1 MGMVTW
7 SFLDSL
13 GSISLPARDHPNP
26 VAERDHGDNDLRGA
40 KEPERE
46 RRIDEPHEA
55 GDLDVFQRE
64 LGT

>member
-13 GSISLPARDHPNP
+13 GSISRSARNYPKP
-26 VAERDHGDNDLRGA
+26 VAERDHGQRNPRA
-40 KEPERE
+40 PEESERE
-46 RRIDEPHEA
+46 RRIDEPHES
-55 GDLDVFQRE
+55 GDLNVFQRE

>member
-1 MGMVTW
+1 MGMVFW

-13 GSISLPARDHPNP
+13 GSISLPARDYPKP
-26 VAERDHGDNDLRGA
+26 VPERDHRDNDLREA
-40 KEPERE
+40 EDAERE

-55 GDLDVFQRE
+55 GYLEILQRE